1 MVMQNG
7 RPAAKSTD
15 DLRRLVLR
23 GHEML
28 HASGSWTAYASS
40 ERKQGELQ
48 GGGRSSRFRA
58 DDAQIAIVCARRL
71 RDSSPT
77 DVSTARHLSVSGK
90 LYPPHLIRRA

>member
-40 ERKQGELQ
+40 EREQGDLQ
-48 GGGRSSRFRA
+48 GRRRGSRSRA
-58 DDAQIAIVCARRL
+58 DDAEIGVVCARGL
-71 RDSSPT
+71 RDSSRT

-90 LYPPHLIRRA
+90 LHPPHLIRRA

>member
-48 GGGRSSRFRA
+48 RGGRSSRFRA
-58 DDAQIAIVCARRL
+58 DAQIAIVCARRL
-71 RDSSPT
+71 RDSSRT

-90 LYPPHLIRRA
+90 LHPPHLIRRA